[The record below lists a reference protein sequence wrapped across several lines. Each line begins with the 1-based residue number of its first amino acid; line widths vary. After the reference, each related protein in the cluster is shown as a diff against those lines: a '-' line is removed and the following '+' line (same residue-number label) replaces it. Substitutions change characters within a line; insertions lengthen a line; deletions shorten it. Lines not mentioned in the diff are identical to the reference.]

1 MRIRIPYILLIISIL
16 LTTCEK
22 EEEGSFMVFTGQV
35 NVLQYDNIEFNGRLQ
50 LSDNIKIIDHGFIF
64 PSFEKISL
72 GETDNSGNFKFN
84 YGQIL
89 NPDYVRSVSAYVET
103 EDGLFFGERVS
114 FSPLRLKFIK
124 IYPGLLYLNDIL
136 TLEGERLLPEN
147 NELSFYLNDLLCE
160 IILKTNEKIQIKV
173 PETIDKSQLKLKV
186 AIGDQ
191 EFEHGVVL
199 NIKTPVIN
207 SIEKRSGASGDTII
221 VHGDYLGNRDV
232 TTIKIIDGWGHIYE
246 LVHFLSIDKNSIK
259 FFIEIG
265 IPYNYRYIEVEVMGK
280 IVYEDLRSLNI
291 LNNK

>member
-1 MRIRIPYILLIISIL
+1 MRIRIPYILLLISL
-16 LTTCEK
+16 LIVNCEK
-22 EEEGSFMVFTGQV
+22 EDKGDFMVFTGEV
-35 NVLQYDNIEFNGRLQ
+35 NLLQYDNIEFNGRVQ
-50 LSDNIKIIDHGFIF
+50 LSNNIKIIDHGFNF
-64 PSFEKISL
+64 PNSGKISL
-72 GETDNSGNFKFN
+72 GETDKSGNFKFN

-89 NPDYVRSVSAYVET
+89 NPEYTQNVAAFIET
-103 EDGLFFGERVS
+103 EGGMYFGNWVS
-114 FSPLRLKFIK
+114 FRPIELKFIK
-124 IYPGLLYLNDIL
+124 IYPGLLYFNEIL
-136 TLEGERLLPEN
+136 TLEGDRLLPEN
-147 NELSFYLNDLLCE
+147 NELNFYLNDLLCE
-160 IILKTNEKIQIKV
+160 EILKTNEKIQIKV

-246 LVHFLSIDKNSIK
+246 LVNFLSIDKNSIK

-265 IPYNYRYIEVEVMGK
+265 IPYNYRYIEVEVLGK